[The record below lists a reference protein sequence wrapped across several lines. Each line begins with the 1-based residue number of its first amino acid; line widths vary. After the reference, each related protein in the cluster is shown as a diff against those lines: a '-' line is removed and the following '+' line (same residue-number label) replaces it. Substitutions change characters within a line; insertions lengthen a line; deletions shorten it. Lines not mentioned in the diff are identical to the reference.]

1 MEQQPGYRLALA
13 VKFAVK
19 IFGGAGR
26 MRKSGPRNWQKL
38 VSHQPP
44 RAAQNRQ
51 LSPVHLDF
59 PGEAWQNWVWL

>member
-1 MEQQPGYRLALA
+1 
-13 VKFAVK
+13 
-19 IFGGAGR
+19 